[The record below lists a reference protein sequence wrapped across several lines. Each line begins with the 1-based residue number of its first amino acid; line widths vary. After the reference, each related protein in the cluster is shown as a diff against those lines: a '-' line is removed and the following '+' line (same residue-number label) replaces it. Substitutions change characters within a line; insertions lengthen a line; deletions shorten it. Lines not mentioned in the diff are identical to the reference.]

1 MLAISAFCLLSVYWA
16 RAAYIAQ
23 QRLNEAKAAKASTA
37 QLQEAYDRAKR
48 AAEEAAAK
56 LGQALKAEADAKR
69 AVEREKQREMLK
81 DMKEKNKADKEKQK
95 QVGTDRASYA
105 AQLLPSVL
113 LVALTGCLG
122 SACLG

>member
-1 MLAISAFCLLSVYWA
+1 MMLALFTFWLLSVYWA

-95 QVGTDRASYA
+95 QVG
-105 AQLLPSVL
+105 
-113 LVALTGCLG
+113 
-122 SACLG
+122 